1 MFLKERIHLI
11 CLIIYTKL
19 VSNLTFV
26 DDSST
31 PEFDLRLGTRRLA
44 VSYKISVT
52 RCTY

>member
-31 PEFDLRLGTRRLA
+31 PEFDL
-44 VSYKISVT
+44 
-52 RCTY
+52 